1 MNKFKILY
9 FIAIMLL
16 VTYSAS
22 PAGATE
28 TVGQRLKEAEKRLG
42 NIENIISNKDQ
53 NDSAVKHA
61 LSISSDT
68 VKYVGTIVAIILP
81 FILVMIGYQIFRSYQ
96 FEKEIRDTRKLM
108 NEEYDKMTKL
118 RSDSENIIGDLKIK
132 IGTLQ
137 DFVGS
142 LATDILQ
149 KKSTEFISDVK
160 EKTTQAIAD
169 IKTKDEELKHNIEL
183 MKKLEQLDLT
193 LTPSV
198 YKERGNIYFGQGN
211 LEKAIDNY
219 SNAIRLK
226 PDDVEAYF
234 NRGLAYHQSKKYRES
249 IQDYERVIQF
259 NPTYQNAYANL
270 GVCYRLLKEYEKSL
284 QNLNRAIELNPN
296 FEFALLHRGITHV
309 EMKKN
314 DLALADLKKAEQINP
329 NSPAN
334 LFGLGF
340 VYGRIGD
347 YKKAIEYYKKAIDK
361 GDKLLSK
368 MNLSEMYICD
378 KDYDSARKMAMEIYS
393 EATDNRRSKILSK
406 FIQVTAMVLSGI
418 AYSEDL
424 QALVSMMRE
433 SNEITIDDW
442 SFDEL
447 LSCLTGNALQKEKMD
462 LIKKM
467 ISLLKR
473 EIMPDDLMGN

>member
-1 MNKFKILY
+1 
-9 FIAIMLL
+9 MLL
-16 VTYSAS
+16 LTCSAS
-22 PAGATE
+22 QAVAAE
-28 TVGQRLKEAEKRLG
+28 TVGQRLKEVEKRLG
-42 NIENIISNKDQ
+42 NIENSMSNKDQ
-53 NDSAVKHA
+53 NDNAVKHA

-68 VKYVGTIVAIILP
+68 VKYVGIIVAIILP

-108 NEEYDKMTKL
+108 NDEYDKMTKL
-118 RSDSENIIGDLKIK
+118 RSDSENIIGDIKTK

-142 LATDILQ
+142 LATDVLQ

-160 EKTTQAIAD
+160 EKTSQAIAD
-169 IKTKDEELKHNIEL
+169 IKTKDEELKQNIEL
-183 MKKLEQLDLT
+183 MKKLEALDLT

-211 LEKAIDNY
+211 IEKAIDNY

-226 PDDVEAYF
+226 SDDIEAYF
-234 NRGLAYHQSKKYRES
+234 NRGLAYHRSMKYHEA
-249 IQDYERVIQF
+249 IQDYERVIQV
-259 NPTYQNAYANL
+259 NTKYQNAYANL
-270 GVCYRLLKEYEKSL
+270 GVCYRLLKEYGKSL
-284 QNLNRAIELNPN
+284 QNLNRALELNPN
-296 FEFALLHRGITHV
+296 FEFALIHRGITHV
-309 EMKKN
+309 EMNKI

-329 NSPAN
+329 NSPEN

-347 YKKAIEYYKKAIDK
+347 YKKAIEYYKKAIEK

-368 MNLSEMYICD
+368 MNLAEMYICD
-378 KDYDSARKMAMEIYS
+378 KDYDNAKRLAGEILS
-393 EATDNRRSKILSK
+393 DIAGDKRSKILSK
-406 FIQVTAMVLSGI
+406 FIQATAAVLSSND
-418 AYSEDL
+418 YNDDL
-424 QALVSMMRE
+424 QGLINMMRE
-433 SNEITIDDW
+433 SIEITIDDW

-447 LSCLTGNALQKEKMD
+447 LVCLSAASLQKEKAD
-462 LIKKM
+462 LVRKM

-473 EIMPDDLMGN
+473 EVTLTDFAEI